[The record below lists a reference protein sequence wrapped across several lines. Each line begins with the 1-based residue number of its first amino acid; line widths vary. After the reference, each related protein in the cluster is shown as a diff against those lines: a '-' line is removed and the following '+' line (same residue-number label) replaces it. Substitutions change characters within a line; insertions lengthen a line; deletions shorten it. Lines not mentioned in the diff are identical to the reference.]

1 MSVEAAVK
9 PTTEYEVIIGLEIHA
24 ELLTD
29 AKVFCGCSTKFGA
42 EPNTQI
48 CPVCLGLPGTLPV
61 LNRKA
66 VEYAIKAGLA
76 LNCEIAPMARFDRK
90 HYFYPDLPKA
100 YQITQYAEPLCRH
113 GYVEFE
119 LNGETRRVRIRHI
132 HLEEEA
138 GKLQHAGDRLMEAE
152 YSLVDYNRGGIP
164 LIEIVTE
171 PDIRSP
177 EEARVFLETLRSILR
192 YAGVSDCKMEEGS
205 LRCDA
210 NISLR
215 PKGSTTF
222 GNKAEVKNL
231 NSFRAVQRALE
242 YEVRRQ
248 AELLDR
254 GEQPAAETRHWDEA
268 RGVTVA
274 MRSKGEEDDYLYM
287 PEPDIPWLKVDR
299 EWVERLRAELPELPR
314 AKMQRFMTQY
324 GLPAYDS
331 GVLTAEPAI
340 ADFFEACVAVY
351 NKPKTVSNWIMVEF
365 LRLLREDGR
374 EVSEVALTPQGLAE
388 LLGLIDKGVI
398 SGTIAKEVFEEMFR
412 TGKSAAA
419 IVRERGLEQISDEA
433 QLAAVVD
440 EVIAENE
447 DAAAKVRAGEMKTL
461 GFLVGQVMKK
471 TQGKANPKL
480 VNELLRARLVK
491 E

>member
-1 MSVEAAVK
+1 TWRGCRRWRCRAASEPTGYPSRCKLSGRPSARRKCCRRRIRTSSSRGRRAPGGPGGPARRSTSMSVEAAVK

-215 PKGSTTF
+215 PK
-222 GNKAEVKNL
+222 
-231 NSFRAVQRALE
+231 
-242 YEVRRQ
+242 
-248 AELLDR
+248 
-254 GEQPAAETRHWDEA
+254 
-268 RGVTVA
+268 
-274 MRSKGEEDDYLYM
+274 
-287 PEPDIPWLKVDR
+287 
-299 EWVERLRAELPELPR
+299 
-314 AKMQRFMTQY
+314 
-324 GLPAYDS
+324 
-331 GVLTAEPAI
+331 
-340 ADFFEACVAVY
+340 
-351 NKPKTVSNWIMVEF
+351 
-365 LRLLREDGR
+365 
-374 EVSEVALTPQGLAE
+374 
-388 LLGLIDKGVI
+388 
-398 SGTIAKEVFEEMFR
+398 
-412 TGKSAAA
+412 
-419 IVRERGLEQISDEA
+419 
-433 QLAAVVD
+433 
-440 EVIAENE
+440 
-447 DAAAKVRAGEMKTL
+447 
-461 GFLVGQVMKK
+461 
-471 TQGKANPKL
+471 
-480 VNELLRARLVK
+480 
-491 E
+491 